1 MTIKITALAASIG
14 AAVAFMPFA
23 TQAEIT
29 VLKQDPQAGNPLSRL
44 NFTVGG
50 SIRPQ
55 FQNMTGNDGANG
67 YKRNGFDGGRVSAS
81 PRIIICLMISVGL
94 AITSWASIS
103 LQYLTGITIMRRAR
117 LIPLA
122 VCCIPASRARRG
134 ER

>member
-67 YKRNGFDGGRVSAS
+67 YKRNGMAGRVSAS
-81 PRIIICLMISVGL
+81 PRIIICLMMSVGL

-103 LQYLTGITIMRRAR
+103 LRYLTGITIMRRAR